1 MKIIPDFVC
10 IGGQFSGADWV
21 HKHLG
26 VSEGVFVPFLNC
38 KALLSETPAW
48 DYQALYLTAAPE
60 DLLGDVSPA
69 YSAFETVP
77 ETLFAINKDAR
88 VIFMINEPVNRAFS
102 QYEAGIKNG
111 RIERGTSF
119 FSAFESNLGFMKSRG
134 EYVKILESYVAA
146 GFDKRRI
153 LVLDQDLIK
162 SNVDRLLQDLS
173 EFLGIRIKHNNSVSK
188 AWLKAQTKNQPDEN
202 DRAKMLHYYK
212 NANQELREY
221 ITISPNW
228 L

>member
-10 IGGQFSGADWV
+10 IGGQFSGADWL

-48 DYQALYLTAAPE
+48 DYQALYLTAASE

-77 ETLFAINKDAR
+77 ETLFAINKNAR
-88 VIFMINEPVNRAFS
+88 VVFMINEPVNRAFS
-102 QYEAGIKNG
+102 QYEAVIKNG
-111 RIERGTSF
+111 RIGRGTLSF
-119 FSAFESNLGFMKSRG
+119 QLLSLIWVYEKSWGICKNTG
-134 EYVKILESYVAA
+134 ELCRCW
-146 GFDKRRI
+146 FNKRQI

-173 EFLGIRIKHNNSVSK
+173 EFLGVQIKHNNSVSK
-188 AWLKAQTKNQPDEN
+188 AWLKAQTKTN
-202 DRAKMLHYYK
+202 
-212 NANQELREY
+212 LRRL
-221 ITISPNW
+221 IG
-228 L
+228 LR